1 MHGWELALKTCV
13 KQKNVDLF
21 KSQASEMADIDLLN
35 KIDEIYAKNYLSKI
49 LESKLLKYF
58 TVSHLQIQK
67 KKPMAFISIY
77 R

>member
-1 MHGWELALKTCV
+1 
-13 KQKNVDLF
+13 
-21 KSQASEMADIDLLN
+21 MADIDLLN

-67 KKPMAFISIY
+67 KNPWHLSRSIDKCHEKNIY
-77 R
+77 NF